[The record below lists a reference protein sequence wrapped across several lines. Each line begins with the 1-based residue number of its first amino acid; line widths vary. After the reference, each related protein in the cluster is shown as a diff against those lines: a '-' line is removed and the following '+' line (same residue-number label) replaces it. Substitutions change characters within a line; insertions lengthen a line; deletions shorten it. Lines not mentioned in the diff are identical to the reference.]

1 MKRLALV
8 AAVLVV
14 AACSTKETPKAD
26 TAAPA
31 MAPAPAA
38 APADTGMKMD
48 SASMKMDSAAAK
60 MDTAAKKAD
69 TGSCHASVSPASTS
83 IRIPLVISTEATKR
97 STRRI
102 HPTRRR
108 TSAPV

>member
-8 AAVLVV
+8 AAVLAV

-48 SASMKMDSAAAK
+48 SAAAK
-60 MDTAAKKAD
+60 MDTAAKKMD
-69 TGSCHASVSPASTS
+69 SASKKKP
-83 IRIPLVISTEATKR
+83 
-97 STRRI
+97 
-102 HPTRRR
+102 
-108 TSAPV
+108 

>member
-38 APADTGMKMD
+38 ADTGMKMD
-48 SASMKMDSAAAK
+48 STSMKMDSAAAK

-69 TGSCHASVSPASTS
+69 TAAKMGKD
-83 IRIPLVISTEATKR
+83 ATKK
-97 STRRI
+97 
-102 HPTRRR
+102 P
-108 TSAPV
+108 